1 MNPNPTSVFTHDAM
15 NTTFSVH
22 FHGAETQVMRDMA
35 LDCFHRVDF
44 LEARLSRFADAS
56 DISRINHLRDGETL
70 YISEETHRCLLA
82 AMDAYTRTAG
92 LFDITL
98 GKRIEHRK
106 TGGEGDGP
114 SLVGSLTIH
123 PDAPAVTCH
132 EAGRQLDLGG
142 IGKGFALDDLRRLL
156 LDWDAPGGLIAAGA
170 SSLLAFGP
178 DSWPVELASEADN
191 VSISLRNES
200 ISASGIATQ
209 RNHILHPGGDTA
221 MPAQMCRRLWVTAS
235 TATLAEIWS
244 TALFLLEPEDIL
256 GFLGDDETVT
266 GVFIQRESQIQHII
280 HGGAP

>member
-1 MNPNPTSVFTHDAM
+1 MNPTPTSVFTHDAM

-22 FHGAETQVMRDMA
+22 FYGAETQAMRDMA

-56 DISRINHLRDGETL
+56 DISRINHLREGETL

-106 TGGEGDGP
+106 AGGVGDGP

-123 PDAPAVTCH
+123 PDVPAVTCH

-142 IGKGFALDDLRRLL
+142 IGKGFALDDLRRVL
-156 LDWDAPGGLIAAGA
+156 LDWDAESGLVAAGA

-178 DSWPVELASEADN
+178 TAWPVELASEGGN
-191 VSISLRNES
+191 VSISLVNQS

-209 RNHILHPGGDTA
+209 GNHILHPGGHGA
-221 MPAQMCRRLWVTAS
+221 MPSKMCRRLWVTAP

-244 TALFLLEPEDIL
+244 TALFLLEPEDIP
-256 GFLGDDETVT
+256 GFVGGEETITYVHIERD
-266 GVFIQRESQIQHII
+266 GQIQRI
-280 HGGAP
+280 H